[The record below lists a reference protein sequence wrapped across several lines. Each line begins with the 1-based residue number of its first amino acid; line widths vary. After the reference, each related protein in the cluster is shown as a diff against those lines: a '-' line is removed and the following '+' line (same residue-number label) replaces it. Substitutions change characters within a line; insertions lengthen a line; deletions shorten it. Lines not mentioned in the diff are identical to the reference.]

1 MKERMAGVPLLK
13 SQMLLTELS
22 PLTYW
27 ISVTVWNALIYVT
40 YCLLL
45 IAIFYTF
52 GWLKDA
58 TTG

>member
-1 MKERMAGVPLLK
+1 
-13 SQMLLTELS
+13 MLLTELS

-45 IAIFYTF
+45 VAIFYTF